1 MMKHSSERRVIP
13 ASGHRVIDLVDGL
26 NRRLLPLMG
35 PAQLGDPN
43 EPLVAPLAHGGPCPL
58 CGLPMDE
65 HVLERSPHDTYLIC
79 PAPGE
84 AAKE

>member
-1 MMKHSSERRVIP
+1 MLKHSSDNRVKQ
-13 ASGHRVIDLVDGL
+13 ASRHGVIGLVDGL

-35 PAQLGDPN
+35 PAQLGDAN

-79 PAPGE
+79 PTVE
-84 AAKE
+84 AAKK